1 MTDKLL
7 KHIFNFFLAG
17 FLSLSV
23 IRPVNAWTI
32 NFTEETC
39 GSAYQGRSKGE
50 KAFEPLDTQK
60 TQQKV
65 NEVNAA
71 TTKLKNFCEK
81 LAKHLEQREDNG
93 EKVDTNV
100 FPTQSFDWGW
110 KQETV
115 DEYNQRFD
123 KIIAQN
129 PSFKNEYDSL
139 KAEYE
144 KLNTEL
150 EFARAEELAE
160 HSCYDCSSR

>member
-71 TTKLKNFCEK
+71 TTKDLIKLLLKTP
-81 LAKHLEQREDNG
+81 
-93 EKVDTNV
+93 V
-100 FPTQSFDWGW
+100 
-110 KQETV
+110 
-115 DEYNQRFD
+115 
-123 KIIAQN
+123 
-129 PSFKNEYDSL
+129 L
-139 KAEYE
+139 KM
-144 KLNTEL
+144 NTT
-150 EFARAEELAE
+150 A
-160 HSCYDCSSR
+160 